1 MSDAHFIETI
11 IGVGILLFA
20 AKLMAELFLRL
31 KLPIVL
37 GELIAGMVVGPFAL
51 GGLEIIDGK
60 QLLQIND
67 EIRVLGE
74 MGAIVILF
82 MAGLEMTPKEFLKG
96 GKAAFV
102 VGTLGVVIPFFAGL
116 AVFQLFGFDVLQSML
131 IATALTATSIAI
143 SIQVLNEFGKI
154 KTPEA
159 RLIIGAAIVDDILA
173 IAVLSVV
180 TSMAGSE
187 GGVDDIDITEITITI
202 LKVLG
207 FFAIMLVV
215 AVVVIPK
222 IITPRLWKA
231 KGSVEGIAT
240 AAFFGAAALAGS
252 IGLSPIVGAFAVG
265 MALSTTKVFEKIE
278 NYIGK
283 IGLIFAPLFFA
294 IMLIVAVVVIP
305 KVITPRIWKAKGSVE
320 GIATAAF
327 FGAAALAGS
336 IGLSPIVGA
345 FAVGMALSTTKV
357 FDKIE
362 NYVGK
367 IGLIFAPLFF
377 AIIGAQVDLRA
388 VDLNILALSAVIVI
402 IAVTTKLFGCGLP
415 AMYFLKSKQKG
426 LRVGIG
432 MISRGEV
439 GLIVAGV
446 GITAG
451 ILTSE
456 VYSTIIIMVVVTTII
471 TPIWLKIE
479 YRKEQ
484 KNDKNESN
492 KTVKQKSE

>member
-1 MSDAHFIETI
+1 MAAEAHFIETI

-37 GELIAGMVVGPFAL
+37 GELLAGMIVGPFAL
-51 GGLEIIDGK
+51 GQFFILDGK
-60 QLLQIND
+60 QLLHIND
-67 EIRVLGE
+67 EIKILGE

-96 GKAAFV
+96 GKASFT
-102 VGTLGVVIPFFAGL
+102 VGTLGVVVPFFAGL
-116 AVFQLFGFDVLQSML
+116 AIFQMFGFEALESML

-143 SIQVLNEFGKI
+143 SIQVLSEFGKL
-154 KTPEA
+154 KAPEA
-159 RLIIGAAIVDDILA
+159 RLIIGAAVVDDILA

-180 TSMAGSE
+180 ISITGSDAGIES
-187 GGVDDIDITEITITI
+187 INITDVTITI
-202 LKVLG
+202 LQVLG

-215 AVVVIPK
+215 AVVIIPK

-240 AAFFGAAALAGS
+240 ASFFGAAALAGS

-265 MALSTTKVFEKIE
+265 MALSTTKVFEKVE
-278 NYIGK
+278 NYI
-283 IGLIFAPLFFA
+283 
-294 IMLIVAVVVIP
+294 
-305 KVITPRIWKAKGSVE
+305 
-320 GIATAAF
+320 
-327 FGAAALAGS
+327 
-336 IGLSPIVGA
+336 
-345 FAVGMALSTTKV
+345 
-357 FDKIE
+357 
-362 NYVGK
+362 GK

-388 VDLNILALSAVIVI
+388 VDLNILMISAVIIVV
-402 IAVTTKLFGCGLP
+402 AVVTKLLGCGLP
-415 AMYFLKSKQKG
+415 AMLFLKSKAQG
-426 LRVGIG
+426 MRVGIG

-446 GITAG
+446 GVTAG
-451 ILTSE
+451 VLTSE
-456 VYSTIIIMVVVTTII
+456 VYSTIVIMVAVTTII
-471 TPIWLKIE
+471 TPIWLKME

-484 KNDKNESN
+484 RQGSN
-492 KTVKQKSE
+492 SSEEITAKKEE

>member
-1 MSDAHFIETI
+1 MSEAQFIETI

-20 AKLMAELFLRL
+20 AKLMAELFLRM

-37 GELIAGMVVGPFAL
+37 GELIAGMIVGPFAL
-51 GGLEIIDGK
+51 GGIQIADGK
-60 QLLQIND
+60 QLLQINN
-67 EIRVLGE
+67 EIRILGE

-96 GKAAFV
+96 GKAAFT
-102 VGTLGVVIPFFAGL
+102 VGTLGVVVPFFVGL
-116 AVFQLFGFDVLQSML
+116 AVFMAFGFDALQSML

-143 SIQVLNEFGKI
+143 SIQVLSEFGKI

-180 TSMAGSE
+180 TSIAGS
-187 GGVDDIDITEITITI
+187 GGGIDNIDPIEVVITI
-202 LKVLG
+202 LQVLG
-207 FFAIMLVV
+207 
-215 AVVVIPK
+215 
-222 IITPRLWKA
+222 
-231 KGSVEGIAT
+231 
-240 AAFFGAAALAGS
+240 
-252 IGLSPIVGAFAVG
+252 
-265 MALSTTKVFEKIE
+265 
-278 NYIGK
+278 
-283 IGLIFAPLFFA
+283 FFA

-357 FDKIE
+357 FEKIE
-362 NYVGK
+362 SYVGK

-388 VDLNILALSAVIVI
+388 VDLNILMLSGVI
-402 IAVTTKLFGCGLP
+402 ILVAVTTKLFGCGLP
-415 AMYFLKSKQKG
+415 AMYFLKSKSAGMK
-426 LRVGIG
+426 VGIG

-446 GITAG
+446 GVTAG

-471 TPIWLKIE
+471 TPIWLKLE
-479 YRKEQ
+479 YRKDQKGSNNSPKTKPEQ
-484 KNDKNESN
+484 TIE
-492 KTVKQKSE
+492 

>member
-37 GELIAGMVVGPFAL
+37 GELIAGMIVGPFAL
-51 GGLEIIDGK
+51 GGLQIIDGK

-67 EIRVLGE
+67 EIRILGE

-102 VGTLGVVIPFFAGL
+102 VGTLGVVIPFFVGL
-116 AVFQLFGFDVLQSML
+116 TVFQLFGFDALQSML

-143 SIQVLNEFGKI
+143 SIQVLSEFGKI

-180 TSMAGSE
+180 TSIAGSD
-187 GGVDDIDITEITITI
+187 GGVDNIDITEIVITI
-202 LKVLG
+202 LQGLG
-207 FFAIMLVV
+207 
-215 AVVVIPK
+215 
-222 IITPRLWKA
+222 
-231 KGSVEGIAT
+231 
-240 AAFFGAAALAGS
+240 
-252 IGLSPIVGAFAVG
+252 
-265 MALSTTKVFEKIE
+265 
-278 NYIGK
+278 
-283 IGLIFAPLFFA
+283 FFA

-305 KVITPRIWKAKGSVE
+305 KLITPRIWKAKGSVE

-388 VDLNILALSAVIVI
+388 VDLNIMILSGAIIIV
-402 IAVTTKLFGCGLP
+402 AVTTKLFGCGLP
-415 AMYFLKSKQKG
+415 AMYFLKSKQQG

-446 GITAG
+446 GVTAG
-451 ILTSE
+451 VLTSE

-484 KNDKNESN
+484 RNDNNESN
-492 KTVKQKSE
+492 KTVEAKSE

>member
-1 MSDAHFIETI
+1 MAAEAQFIETI
-11 IGVGILLFA
+11 IGIGILLFA
-20 AKLMAELFLRL
+20 AKLMAEIFLRL

-37 GELIAGMVVGPFAL
+37 GELLAGMIVGPFAL
-51 GGLEIIDGK
+51 GQFFVLDGK

-67 EIRVLGE
+67 EIKILGE

-96 GKAAFV
+96 GKASFT
-102 VGTLGVVIPFFAGL
+102 VGTLGVVVPFFAGL
-116 AVFQLFGFDVLQSML
+116 MVFQFFGFEALESML

-143 SIQVLNEFGKI
+143 SIQVLSEFGKL
-154 KTPEA
+154 KAPEA
-159 RLIIGAAIVDDILA
+159 RLIIGAAVVDDILA

-180 TSMAGSE
+180 ISITGSDAGIES
-187 GGVDDIDITEITITI
+187 INITDVTITI
-202 LKVLG
+202 LQVLG

-240 AAFFGAAALAGS
+240 ASFFGAAALAGS

-265 MALSTTKVFEKIE
+265 MALSTTKVFEKVE
-278 NYIGK
+278 NYI
-283 IGLIFAPLFFA
+283 
-294 IMLIVAVVVIP
+294 
-305 KVITPRIWKAKGSVE
+305 
-320 GIATAAF
+320 
-327 FGAAALAGS
+327 
-336 IGLSPIVGA
+336 
-345 FAVGMALSTTKV
+345 
-357 FDKIE
+357 
-362 NYVGK
+362 GK

-388 VDLNILALSAVIVI
+388 VDLNILMISGVI
-402 IAVTTKLFGCGLP
+402 IAVAISTKLLGCGLP
-415 AMYFLKSKQKG
+415 AMLFLKSKAQG
-426 LRVGIG
+426 MRVGIG

-446 GITAG
+446 GVTAG
-451 ILTSE
+451 VLTSE
-456 VYSTIIIMVVVTTII
+456 VYSTIVIMVAVTTII

-484 KNDKNESN
+484 RKGSSESEQSIE
-492 KTVKQKSE
+492 QKPE

>member
-1 MSDAHFIETI
+1 MSEGQFIETI

-37 GELIAGMVVGPFAL
+37 GELIAGMIVRPFAL
-51 GGLEIIDGK
+51 GGLQIMDGK

-67 EIRVLGE
+67 EIKILGE

-102 VGTLGVVIPFFAGL
+102 VGTLGVVIPFFVGL
-116 AVFQLFGFDVLQSML
+116 AVFQFFGFDALQSML

-143 SIQVLNEFGKI
+143 SIQVLSEFGKI

-180 TSMAGSE
+180 TSIAGSD
-187 GGVDDIDITEITITI
+187 GGVDNIDITEIVITI
-202 LKVLG
+202 LQVLG
-207 FFAIMLVV
+207 
-215 AVVVIPK
+215 
-222 IITPRLWKA
+222 
-231 KGSVEGIAT
+231 
-240 AAFFGAAALAGS
+240 
-252 IGLSPIVGAFAVG
+252 
-265 MALSTTKVFEKIE
+265 
-278 NYIGK
+278 
-283 IGLIFAPLFFA
+283 FFA

-388 VDLNILALSAVIVI
+388 VDLNIMILSAAIIVV
-402 IAVTTKLFGCGLP
+402 AVTTKLFGCGLP
-415 AMYFLKSKQKG
+415 AMYFLKSKQQG

-446 GITAG
+446 GVTAG

-484 KNDKNESN
+484 KNDNNESN
-492 KTVKQKSE
+492 KTIEPKSE